1 MVKSFIFQWKHF
13 CGNFSF
19 SGGNFHFLVE
29 TFLSGNYHSGNYLVV
44 GSSKNEITGNYSTS
58 HAKGS
63 QKPLL
68 ILIAI

>member
-1 MVKSFIFQWKHF
+1 MVKSFIFKWKHF

-29 TFLSGNYHSGNYLVV
+29 TFLSGNYLVV
-44 GSSKNEITGNYSTS
+44 ESSKNEITGNYSTS